1 MEERELTLGE
11 IIDDAMTF
19 LDFGPEVM
27 MLAEPDGFYC
37 DMEPEEFELA
47 RASITYLG
55 YRLLLMHRMKRADP
69 PRSAGW
75 VAMNH
80 YRSEI
85 YMELA
90 DALGIR
96 GPQDDRINEVRRLYK
111 VASRKWDEDEGYRDR
126 IESIMQDFEEDYG
139 LNEGSLGIVLI

>member
-1 MEERELTLGE
+1 MDERGLTLEE
-11 IIDDAMTF
+11 IIDDAMT
-19 LDFGPEVM
+19 LLGFGPEVM
-27 MLAEPDGFYC
+27 VLAEPDGFCC

-47 RASITYLG
+47 RASIAYLG

-80 YRSEI
+80 CRSEI
-85 YMELA
+85 YKELA

-96 GPQDDRINEVRRLYK
+96 GPEDDRINEVRRLYK
-111 VASRKWDEDEGYRDR
+111 VASKKWDENEGYRDR
-126 IESIMQDFEEDYG
+126 IESIMQDFEENYG
-139 LNEGSLGIVLI
+139 LEAKSLGIIFI